1 MRTLRCGSGRAR
13 APGRDRSR
21 RVSARRCR
29 GSTTTRTHR
38 SWSPASAATGAAGS
52 GVDNALGNAVG
63 KALGNEVGKA
73 PGKVMR
79 SDVTQHGA
87 TQTAVT
93 QASALRLRR
102 VRATPRRSRTTGV
115 AAAATAAKS

>member
-52 GVDNALGNAVG
+52 GVDNAVGNALGKAVG
-63 KALGNEVGKA
+63 KALGKA
-73 PGKVMR
+73 PGKVIR
-79 SDVTQHGA
+79 SDVTQQGA
-87 TQTAVT
+87 TQTAVI
-93 QASALRLRR
+93 QASALRRGR

-115 AAAATAAKS
+115 VAAATAAKS